1 MMRQRTMEEWKGRLI
16 SFGLETLGGF
26 LVAVALDCFAVNA
39 AFPLTGFSGIA
50 LIVNRLWGM
59 PIGATTVLLNIP
71 LAFLCYK
78 LLGRG
83 FFLRSMRCMVISSI
97 FIDYIGPMLPAYD
110 GDRLLAALC
119 YLNVLIL
126 IPACC
131 KQRHDAF
138 VKFHL
143 NQGLV
148 VLALATVCA
157 CVGFLPHCSE
167 LGLTLTLLVDAL
179 SLVGLVQTLR
189 GLQTPLPMI
198 WRITKS
204 FHPFT

>member
-50 LIVNRLWGM
+50 LIVNRLWGL

-143 NQGLV
+143 NQGLA

-189 GLQTPLPMI
+189 GLQTPLPLI

>member
-1 MMRQRTMEEWKGRLI
+1 MVWST
-16 SFGLETLGGF
+16 
-26 LVAVALDCFAVNA
+26 A
-39 AFPLTGFSGIA
+39 
-50 LIVNRLWGM
+50 M
-59 PIGATTVLLNIP
+59 PIFWMRLPILVRMGVRPTGIIMPMTVP
-71 LAFLCYK
+71 AA
-78 LLGRG
+78 RPAPAP
-83 FFLRSMRCMVISSI
+83 
-97 FIDYIGPMLPAYD
+97 DTLPRKT
-110 GDRLLAALC
+110 RLLAALC

-189 GLQTPLPMI
+189 GLQTPLPLI